1 MLSDPSSEAEES
13 LSQFEGAWRAT
24 CIDFPRFELVDLPAL
39 KIYWPDVPLMFYN
52 MAIITAPARGAAEL
66 RHRAHLAQTFMR
78 TKSTPGML
86 AVCEEILA
94 PNLRA
99 EASHILATEN
109 LYPAVPM
116 IGMAASELH
125 PVQRIPTDLLVRR
138 ATSETDSM
146 TILDLNCQAYS
157 LPLELGR
164 ESVPRALTDP
174 GWHCYIGEL
183 QRQPVACA
191 VTFALD
197 GRLYVALVATLAN
210 YRRRG
215 YAEAVVRASLA
226 SCSAATGL
234 TRTILHATEAGRPV
248 YKRMGY
254 HDTAKF
260 MLYTQPMSTAA

>member
-1 MLSDPSSEAEES
+1 MLSDASGEVEES
-13 LSQFEGAWRAT
+13 FSQFEGAWRAT
-24 CIDFPRFELVDLPAL
+24 CVGFPRFEVVELPAL
-39 KIYWPDVPLMFYN
+39 RIYWPDVPLMFYN
-52 MAIITAPARGAAEL
+52 MAIITAPVREAAEL
-66 RHRAHLAQTFMR
+66 RDRAHLAQTFMR
-78 TKSTPGML
+78 TKRTPGML
-86 AVCEEILA
+86 AICEETLA
-94 PNLRA
+94 PNLRG

-125 PVQRIPTDLLVRR
+125 PVQRISTDLLVRR
-138 ATSETDSM
+138 ATSEADSI
-146 TILDLNCQAYS
+146 TILNLNCEAYR

-183 QRQPVACA
+183 QGQPVACA
-191 VTFALD
+191 VTFSLD
-197 GRLYVALVATLAN
+197 DRLYVALVATLEN

-215 YAEAVVRASLA
+215 YAEAVVRASIA

-234 TRTILHATEAGRPV
+234 TRAILHATEAGRPV

-260 MLYTQPMSTAA
+260 MLYAQPLSTAA